1 MKRILIAVVALFA
14 MTCVVQATCSNETYA
29 DYIQRTLPS
38 DVEVLTDG
46 VAHIKFY
53 YKGNRVDS
61 FHVNR
66 KFNRDLVVE
75 PVTANTTLRGLRS
88 TGYFHQKLQDYI
100 LFANCIYFNLEQNIP
115 IGLLKIGEEYITG
128 SVFNRSVLVIYDDK
142 YRVSRAS
149 MNISANGVKVHN
161 MNQPRMS
168 KFYNLMYTSR
178 WGQVAPQ
185 TPADGLQVQVTR
197 DKVSRVSTNRLQ
209 IPQDG
214 YVLVGLQKDLR
225 YFTVGQEVKLSVDT
239 IPSFPGAKY
248 IVSGGPTILKNS
260 ETHVLA
266 KEERMG
272 AIGTGAYNRT
282 FACVTQDDSLVI
294 SLSQGKNGLTLYDEA
309 EIMKKFKCIDGLNFD
324 GGSSTSGYYKSH
336 DTYHIIA
343 DTKRL
348 LPAVLVV
355 RTSRKVK

>member
-1 MKRILIAVVALFA
+1 MKRILCVVVALFA
-14 MTCVVQATCSNETYA
+14 ITCVVHATSKEETYIE
-29 DYIQRTLPS
+29 YVQRTLPS
-38 DVEVLTDG
+38 NVEVLAEG

-61 FHVNR
+61 FHINK
-66 KFNRDLVVE
+66 KFNRNLVVE
-75 PVTANTTLRGLRS
+75 PVTANSTLRGLRS
-88 TGYFHQKLQDYI
+88 TGYFHQRLGEYI

-128 SVFNRSVLVIYDDK
+128 SVYDRSVLVIYDNR

-149 MNISANGVKVHN
+149 MNISANGVKIHN

-185 TPADGLQVQVTR
+185 TPVNGLQVQVTR
-197 DKVSRVSTNRLQ
+197 DKVSRVSTSRLQ
-209 IPQDG
+209 IPPDG

-225 YFTVGQEVKLSVDT
+225 YFTVGQKVNLQVDT

-282 FACVTQDDSLVI
+282 FACITPDDSLVI
-294 SLSQGKNGLTLYDEA
+294 SLTQGKNGLTLHDEA

-324 GGSSTSGYYKSH
+324 GGSSTSGYYKSKG
-336 DTYHIIA
+336 TYHIIA

-355 RTSRKVK
+355 RTSRKTK

>member
-1 MKRILIAVVALFA
+1 MKKILCAVVALFA
-14 MTCVVQATCSNETYA
+14 ITCIVHATTKEETYVE
-29 DYIQRTLPS
+29 YVQRTLPS
-38 DVEVLTDG
+38 GTEVLAEG

-53 YKGNRVDS
+53 YKGNRIDT
-61 FHVNR
+61 FHINK
-66 KFNRDLVVE
+66 KFNNKLVVE
-75 PVTANTTLRGLRS
+75 PVTANRTLKGLRS
-88 TGYFHQKLQDYI
+88 TQYFHQKLRDYI
-100 LFANCIYFNLEQNIP
+100 LFVNCIYFNLEQNIP
-115 IGLLKIGEEYITG
+115 IGLLKIGEEYFTG
-128 SVFNRSVLVIYDDK
+128 SVYNRSVLVIYDNK

-178 WGQVAPQ
+178 WGQLAPQ
-185 TPADGLQVQVTR
+185 TPANGLQVQVTR
-197 DKVSRVSTNRLQ
+197 DKVSQISTNRLQ
-209 IPQDG
+209 IPADG
-214 YVLVGLQKDLR
+214 YVIVGLQKDLR
-225 YFTVGQEVKLSVDT
+225 YFTVGQDVKLSVDT

-266 KEERMG
+266 SEERMG
-272 AIGTGAYNRT
+272 AIGTGSYNRT

-294 SLSQGKNGLTLYDEA
+294 SLSQGKAGLTLHNEA
-309 EIMKKFKCIDGLNFD
+309 DIMKKFNCIEGLNFD
-324 GGSSTSGYYKSH
+324 GGSSTSGFYKSQG
-336 DTYHIIA
+336 TYHVIA

-355 RTSRKVK
+355 RTSQK